1 MPSWRANFSLV
12 EFGRPTKV
20 AGGRAKPTALARRL
34 RHRAAARQSRA
45 GAVEAD
51 FRGAR
56 PRRLA
61 LARRAD
67 LEHLRVRRPGF

>member
-34 RHRAAARQSRA
+34 IGIEPLHDNRAPA
-45 GAVEAD
+45 
-51 FRGAR
+51 
-56 PRRLA
+56 P
-61 LARRAD
+61 
-67 LEHLRVRRPGF
+67 